1 MRQTTGLLAGRY
13 RLDGPIASG
22 GVGEVWRAF
31 DLVLDRPVAVK
42 VLRSEY
48 AGQRQ
53 ALDRFRAEARHAGSV
68 AHPGIAQIYDYG
80 EGGDIG
86 APFLVMELVNGPS
99 LADLLAAGPLDP
111 GTTMDVIAQ
120 TAAGLQAAHAAG
132 LVHRDVK
139 PGNLLIAPGGQVKIT
154 DFGIAHAAGSLPI
167 TRTGMVI
174 GTPSYLAPERA
185 AGGPASSASDL
196 YSLGIVG
203 YECLAGEPPFSG
215 MPYEVAAAHQHQ
227 ELPPLPATV
236 PAVAARLVAELTAR
250 DPANRPAS
258 AAVAAEHA
266 VRVRDSL
273 TGGAPSRL
281 AATATAT
288 ATTTFRADP
297 AYARSGTLVDSPSWH
312 NAPVVSHG
320 RGPRRWRG
328 VLLALG
334 AALAG
339 GLATWLITSAL
350 PAAHQ
355 SPPAAPPA
363 SSPAIQTVDVNG
375 ASLVGQ
381 QASDVSQT
389 LCSLG
394 LTPLVTYTSS
404 QGGQGGQGGQDPGT
418 VLSVSPS
425 GAVPVGSTVTVT
437 VVVGRHHDFGNS
449 ATSGGCGTG
458 GSGTGTSG
466 GGGTGTDGGGG
477 TGTGGGGG
485 GN

>member
-13 RLDGPIASG
+13 RLDSPIASG

-68 AHPGIAQIYDYG
+68 SHPAVAQIYDYG
-80 EGGDIG
+80 EAGDTQT
-86 APFLVMELVNGPS
+86 PYLVMELIDGPS
-99 LADLLAAGPLDP
+99 LADVLEAGPLDA
-111 GTTMDVIAQ
+111 GTTMDVLAQ

-139 PGNLLIAPGGQVKIT
+139 PANLLIGPGGQVKIT

-167 TRTGMVI
+167 TRTGMVV

-185 AGGPASSASDL
+185 AGGPASPASDL

-203 YECLAGEPPFSG
+203 YECLSGEPPFSG
-215 MPYEVAAAHQHQ
+215 MPFEVAAAHQHR
-227 ELPPLPATV
+227 ELPLLPSSV
-236 PAVAARLVAELTAR
+236 PAVAAGLVAGLTAK
-250 DPANRPAS
+250 DPASRPAS
-258 AAVAAEHA
+258 AAIVSEEAA
-266 VRVRDSL
+266 RTRDSL

-281 AATATAT
+281 AATATAP
-288 ATTTFRADP
+288 FRSYP
-297 AYARSGTLVDSPSWH
+297 PNARTGTLVDPHPTARHDSRVGRPSR
-312 NAPVVSHG
+312 S
-320 RGPRRWRG
+320 PRRGRG

-339 GLATWLITSAL
+339 GLATWLVTSAL

-355 SPPAAPPA
+355 SPSTPSAPAA
-363 SSPAIQTVDVNG
+363 SSPAIQTVDVNS
-375 ASLVGQ
+375 ADLVGLQ
-381 QASDVSQT
+381 VSDVTQT
-389 LCSLG
+389 LHSLG
-394 LTPLVTYTSS
+394 LTPIVTYANGQGGPGGQSDQVS
-404 QGGQGGQGGQDPGT
+404 QGGEYLGT
-418 VLSVSPS
+418 VVSVSPS

-437 VVVGRHHDFGNS
+437 AVFQGHHHDQGNGFP
-449 ATSGGCGTG
+449 GG
-458 GSGTGTSG
+458 
-466 GGGTGTDGGGG
+466 
-477 TGTGGGGG
+477 
-485 GN
+485 

>member
-13 RLDGPIASG
+13 RLDSPIASG

-111 GTTMDVIAQ
+111 GSTMDVLAQ

-167 TRTGMVI
+167 TRSGMVI

-185 AGGPASSASDL
+185 AGGLASAASDL

-203 YECLAGEPPFSG
+203 YECLTGEPPFSG
-215 MPYEVAAAHQHQ
+215 IPYEVAAAHQHR
-227 ELPPLPATV
+227 ELPPLPAAV
-236 PAVAARLVAELTAR
+236 PAAAARLVAELTAR

-258 AAVAAEHA
+258 AAVAAAQA
-266 VRVRDSL
+266 VRARDSL

-281 AATATAT
+281 AATAAT
-288 ATTTFRADP
+288 PFPAP
-297 AYARSGTLVDSPSWH
+297 AYSRSGTLVDAHPEIWH
-312 NAPVVSHG
+312 NAPVG
-320 RGPRRWRG
+320 RPGRAPRRGRG

-334 AALAG
+334 AALVG
-339 GLATWLITSAL
+339 GLATWLVTSAL

-355 SPPAAPPA
+355 GPSSPPSSPAAT
-363 SSPAIQTVDVNG
+363 SPAIQTVNVNS
-375 ASLVGQ
+375 ADLVGQ

-394 LTPLVTYTSS
+394 LTPVVTYTSS
-404 QGGQGGQGGQDPGT
+404 QSGQGGGGGGGGGGGQDPGT
-418 VLSVSPS
+418 VLSVSPN

-437 VVVGRHHDFGNS
+437 AVVGRHHDFGNFG
-449 ATSGGCGTG
+449 TSGGC
-458 GSGTGTSG
+458 
-466 GGGTGTDGGGG
+466 G

-485 GN
+485 TGTGLNGGSGGN

>member
-13 RLDGPIASG
+13 RLDSPIASG

-31 DLVLDRPVAVK
+31 DLVLDRPVAAK

-111 GTTMDVIAQ
+111 GSTMDVLAQ
-120 TAAGLQAAHAAG
+120 AAAGLQAAHAAG

-185 AGGPASSASDL
+185 AGGLASPASDL

-203 YECLAGEPPFSG
+203 YECLTGEPPFSG
-215 MPYEVAAAHQHQ
+215 MPYEVAAAHQHR
-227 ELPPLPATV
+227 ELPPLPASV
-236 PAVAARLVAELTAR
+236 PAAAARLVAELTAR

-258 AAVAAEHA
+258 AAVAAEQA

-281 AATATAT
+281 AATAAT
-288 ATTTFRADP
+288 PFPVNR
-297 AYARSGTLVDSPSWH
+297 AYARSGTLVDAHPEIWH
-312 NAPVVSHG
+312 NAPVG
-320 RGPRRWRG
+320 RPGRAPRRGRG

-334 AALAG
+334 AALVG
-339 GLATWLITSAL
+339 GLATWLVTSAL

-355 SPPAAPPA
+355 SPSSPPTSPAA
-363 SSPAIQTVDVNG
+363 SSPAIPTVNVN
-375 ASLVGQ
+375 SSDMVGQ

-394 LTPLVTYTSS
+394 LTPVVTYTSS
-404 QGGQGGQGGQDPGT
+404 QSGQDGGGGQDPGT
-418 VLSVSPS
+418 VLSVSPN
-425 GAVPVGSTVTVT
+425 GAVPVGSTVQVT
-437 VVVGRHHDFGNS
+437 AVVGRHHDFGNVG
-449 ATSGGCGTG
+449 TSGGC
-458 GSGTGTSG
+458 
-466 GGGTGTDGGGG
+466 G

-485 GN
+485 GGGGGN